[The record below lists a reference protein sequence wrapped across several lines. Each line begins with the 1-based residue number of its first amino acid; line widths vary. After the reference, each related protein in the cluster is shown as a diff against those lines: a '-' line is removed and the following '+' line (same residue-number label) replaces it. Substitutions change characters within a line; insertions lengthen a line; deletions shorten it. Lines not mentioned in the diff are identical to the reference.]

1 MGNPVFIRIVDVCVS
16 KKELQG
22 PWQNSV
28 WKTCLGNS
36 WAQYDNK
43 FEGTPGPIM
52 KTILGNTRAQYIYNY
67 NKSDIDK
74 DGKLI
79 TMHERL
85 FS

>member
-1 MGNPVFIRIVDVCVS
+1 MTKF
-16 KKELQG
+16 
-22 PWQNSV
+22 SV
-28 WKTCLGNS
+28 ETCLGNS

-52 KTILGNTRAQYIYNY
+52 KTIFGNTRAQYIYNY

-74 DGKLI
+74 EGKLI
-79 TMHERL
+79 TMHERI